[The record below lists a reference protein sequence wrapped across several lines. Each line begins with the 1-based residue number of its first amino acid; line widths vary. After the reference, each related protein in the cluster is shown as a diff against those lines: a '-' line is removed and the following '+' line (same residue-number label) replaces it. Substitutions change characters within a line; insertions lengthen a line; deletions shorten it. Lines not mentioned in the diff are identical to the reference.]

1 MNQWRKKNRHTHT
14 NTQGETASI
23 NKMGRKWMF
32 VKVKAA
38 TGRKDLRERTVGNRG
53 EIVVRG
59 PEGGRQE
66 KRLKP
71 SGEMGWRQYLRM
83 NKHFAIL

>member
-1 MNQWRKKNRHTHT
+1 MNNEPVEKKHTH
-14 NTQGETASI
+14 TQGETESI

-83 NKHFAIL
+83 TKHFAIL